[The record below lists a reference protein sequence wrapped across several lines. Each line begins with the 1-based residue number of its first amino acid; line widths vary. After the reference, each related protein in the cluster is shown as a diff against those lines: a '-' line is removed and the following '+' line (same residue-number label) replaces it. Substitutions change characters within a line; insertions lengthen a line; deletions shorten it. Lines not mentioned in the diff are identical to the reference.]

1 MFSLLL
7 AEVILGLQTLAK
19 GGCFIIKCFD
29 TTEQPTLDLIWLV
42 SRAFGQW
49 GICKPQTSRAGNA
62 ERYLI
67 GKGFLDDAGDIIDI
81 LKKYQAVAKFD
92 LPILQQPIVSP
103 EYKNVLQACMT
114 LQAQIEH
121 LELAV
126 IRETLDLIKHSDPH
140 TIKRLVR
147 GNVLRSIKWCVAHNE
162 PISSIWTLDL
172 ERILC
177 KETSDLM
184 HILHTPETNVFSSSS
199 HFHKFSTPSSNI
211 LTFDGFRRK

>member
-1 MFSLLL
+1 
-7 AEVILGLQTLAK
+7 
-19 GGCFIIKCFD
+19 
-29 TTEQPTLDLIWLV
+29 
-42 SRAFGQW
+42 
-49 GICKPQTSRAGNA
+49 
-62 ERYLI
+62 
-67 GKGFLDDAGDIIDI
+67 
-81 LKKYQAVAKFD
+81 
-92 LPILQQPIVSP
+92 
-103 EYKNVLQACMT
+103 MT
-114 LQAQIEH
+114 IQEQIEH

-147 GNVLRSIKWCVAHNE
+147 GNVLRSIHWCVTHNE

-184 HILHTPETNVFSSSS
+184 HILHTAETNVFSSSS

-211 LTFDGFRRK
+211 LTFEGFRKHTSEIES